1 MIPTMLGMSMVAMA
15 GAIALEL
22 LFLRLGRFRLVPWE
36 TLPLVA
42 ASVVLAA
49 NAWRR
54 RRSAARAGW
63 LAVAS
68 CCGAFFLWA
77 SFVLPRLPEREPLAE
92 RFALRAIDLAGA
104 DVELPGALARK
115 YALVVLFRGA
125 W

>member
-1 MIPTMLGMSMVAMA
+1 MLRMSMAAMA

-42 ASVVLAA
+42 ASIALAVLA
-49 NAWRR
+49 WRQR
-54 RRSAARAGW
+54 RGFWRASW
-63 LAVAS
+63 LAVAGS
-68 CCGAFFLWA
+68 CGAFFLWA
-77 SFVLPRLPEREPLAE
+77 SFVLPRLPERAPLAE
-92 RFALRAIDLAGA
+92 RFALRAVDLGGA
-104 DVELPGALARK
+104 SVELPAAMTRK